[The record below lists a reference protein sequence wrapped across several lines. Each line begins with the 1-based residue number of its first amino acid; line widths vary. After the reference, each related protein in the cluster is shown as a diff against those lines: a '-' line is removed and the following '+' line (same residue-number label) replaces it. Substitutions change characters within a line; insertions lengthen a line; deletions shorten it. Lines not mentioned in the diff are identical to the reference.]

1 MLKIPVSYLS
11 IHIHLLIPRNFIVQ
25 DQVLLCCESS
35 STSIKKEVVLRP
47 MANVGPHISKLIII
61 IIIIIIIIK
70 VLNNNNSYKN
80 LEIINIIKLVLSI
93 IEQTQIN
100 FFLKRNLNIKRC

>member
-1 MLKIPVSYLS
+1 
-11 IHIHLLIPRNFIVQ
+11 
-25 DQVLLCCESS
+25 
-35 STSIKKEVVLRP
+35 
-47 MANVGPHISKLIII
+47 MANVGQHISKL

-70 VLNNNNSYKN
+70 VLNNNNKMSVKSYKN

-100 FFLKRNLNIKRC
+100 FF